1 MELHI
6 ASSPFFRVNLRRLI
20 LFLTLLSAVIIQLNA
35 FYASYSVQRQ
45 LLIDNTLASNRAYA
59 AKLADSIDHFL
70 HAAQQQLAY
79 SAGLLAE
86 NFEDANLLLA
96 EADRLRLQTDS
107 FNSVV
112 FVDASGK
119 VVGTS
124 PDTLGILGKKLD
136 SPGATEALKVRRPI
150 ISQPYISVT
159 GNLLVFI
166 SHPVTDIA
174 GQYLGY
180 IGGTIY
186 LKQKS
191 ILYNLLGEHHYR
203 DGSYLYVVAQNRRL
217 LYHPDAARLG
227 EKVGPNLVVDAVLRD
242 ETGDMRIN
250 NSEGV
255 DMLAGFAIVPMT
267 HWGVVAQ
274 RPTEVTL
281 APMRGLMFSVM
292 LNTLPMVIVTL
303 LFILWFAKI
312 IARPLRE
319 LADSAQE
326 MDRAATA
333 ERIKDVNSWY
343 FESSEIK
350 RALLVGFKLLH
361 YKINKLVLDVQT
373 DPLTGLH
380 NRRGLNIAL
389 DLMQSTRRNFAVISL
404 DIDHFKSVNDTYGH
418 DAGDAVLQEIAAM
431 MQKASRGDDVVCRLG
446 GEEFLILL
454 PGIDAKIAAEIAER
468 LRRQV
473 EQSRFGSAGQI
484 TISLGVAQWCVD
496 SGDVEAVLKVADNML
511 YEAKRSGRNRVVV
524 GASLDCS

>member
-1 MELHI
+1 M
-6 ASSPFFRVNLRRLI
+6 
-20 LFLTLLSAVIIQLNA
+20 
-35 FYASYSVQRQ
+35 
-45 LLIDNTLASNRAYA
+45 
-59 AKLADSIDHFL
+59 
-70 HAAQQQLAY
+70 
-79 SAGLLAE
+79 
-86 NFEDANLLLA
+86 
-96 EADRLRLQTDS
+96 QTNS

-119 VVGTS
+119 VVATS
-124 PDTLGILGKKLD
+124 PDTLSILGKKLD
-136 SPGATEALKVRRPI
+136 SPGAIEALKMRRPI
-150 ISQPYISVT
+150 ISEPYISVT
-159 GNLLVFI
+159 GNLLVFV
-166 SHPVTDIA
+166 SHPVTDST
-174 GQYLGY
+174 GEYLGY
-180 IGGTIY
+180 IGGTLY

-191 ILYNLLGEHHYR
+191 ILHNLLGEHHYR
-203 DGSYLYVVAQNRRL
+203 DGSYLYVVDRNRHF

-227 EKVGPNLVVDAVLRD
+227 EKVGENMVIDALLRG

-250 NSEGV
+250 NSKGI

-274 RPTEVTL
+274 RPTQVTL

-292 LNTLPMVIVTL
+292 LNTLPIVIVTL
-303 LFILWFAKI
+303 LFILWFAKM

-319 LADSAQE
+319 LANSAQE
-326 MDRAATA
+326 MDRPATA
-333 ERIKDVNSWY
+333 ERIKDVNAWY

-350 RALLVGFKLLH
+350 RAMLVGFKLLH

-389 DLMQSTRRNFAVISL
+389 DLMQSAHRNFAVISL

-418 DAGDAVLQEIAAM
+418 DVGDEVLQGLAAI
-431 MQKASRGDDVVCRLG
+431 MQKASRGEDVVCRIG

-454 PGIDAKIAAEIAER
+454 PGVDARIAVEVAER

-473 EQSRFGSAGQI
+473 ELSRFGLAGQI

-511 YEAKRSGRNRVVV
+511 YEAKRGGRNRVVV
-524 GASLDCS
+524 AESLDHDHI